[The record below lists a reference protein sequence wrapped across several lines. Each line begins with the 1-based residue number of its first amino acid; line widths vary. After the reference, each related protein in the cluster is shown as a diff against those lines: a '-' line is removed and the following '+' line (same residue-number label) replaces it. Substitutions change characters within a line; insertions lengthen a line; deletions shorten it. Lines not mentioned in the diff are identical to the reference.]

1 MGAGIR
7 RVGHKSASRS
17 CGLLLAV
24 CAACAGAQEPA
35 VQSPPAAVAS
45 PAPAA
50 TAVPAV
56 PDSASVAAPGPIAIV
71 QVDAA
76 ASVTG
81 ALQVTQGKAIIAANG
96 TVSSGANTTEVI
108 LPHRGVLRI
117 CASTTVKLAVDASVP
132 AGEAPGL
139 MMAIDHG
146 AIEASF
152 ATGRNS
158 DVLLTPDFRILIGA
172 PGSADVKVRL
182 GAHGD
187 TCEDNGG
194 DHAPYVLVTSVF
206 DGGAYRVQPG
216 QRVMFQHGSLQ
227 EVVDQEKEPC
237 GCPPA
242 PRPGSNDFPL
252 AQSAGLSPVSP
263 PVAAPAMS
271 KPAPTGS
278 KSDSALNEPLVYQA
292 TAVPEPAASTPA
304 PSPSESTA
312 AAAPTA
318 PPKQAEKKPGFFHR
332 LGSFFRRVFGAE

>member
-117 CASTTVKLAVDASVP
+117 CASTTVKLAADASV
-132 AGEAPGL
+132 
-139 MMAIDHG
+139 
-146 AIEASF
+146 

-187 TCEDNGG
+187 TCVDNGG